1 MKRTISILV
10 AAFLSLI
17 LFNQSGKTQ
26 NCIFC
31 NSNTV
36 GDSSS
41 AIGAE
46 NISTGKYSLASGFQN
61 VASGEYSFAG
71 GESSIASQKW
81 AFAFGQRAQ
90 AEGFRSFAQGMDV
103 KAMGTNSVVIGR
115 YARTLT
121 GNAMVIGYGVD
132 GVNANLDNGIAY
144 SLMIGFNSD
153 IPTLFVG
160 NSSGAGTIGN
170 VGIGTTEPEK
180 TLEVN
185 GTFKVN
191 DWSYMRTIDLDN
203 SDIKNIDELQGNGG
217 LKFKGET
224 SLTNTQMILSEEGN
238 LGIGIL
244 EPAAKLQVNGD
255 IFIDDLFSGLILKS
269 PDGQCWKGTA
279 DNTGSFILESINCNL
294 FTGEDDTQ
302 ATQQLTARIFPNPAG
317 NKLTVELP
325 SDIQQAYASFYN
337 EQGILLLQKEITG
350 GNNLIS
356 LKKLPLGILVV
367 KVFIGNGELISVE
380 KVLHQ

>member
-46 NISTGKYSLASGFQN
+46 NISTGKYSLASGYLNNATGGSSLAAGFSN
-61 VASGEYSFAG
+61 SSLGNSSISLGFSCIANGLGAFAAGRNATANGNSSFALG
-71 GESSIASQKW
+71 KYVNTGESVY
-81 AFAFGQRAQ
+81 G
-90 AEGFRSFAQGMDV
+90 SF
-103 KAMGTNSVVIGR
+103 VIGQGSSET
-115 YARTLT
+115 YSLNNTLSNT
-121 GNAMVIGYGVD
+121 
-132 GVNANLDNGIAY
+132 
-144 SLMIGFNSD
+144 LMIGFISTR
-153 IPTLFVG
+153 PTFFVSASNG
-160 NSSGAGTIGN
+160 YDKTGKIGIGN
-170 VGIGTTEPEK
+170 ITEPEAKLHIKADNNEDASLFLQSTGANYFGKLMLGDESHIISSK
-180 TLEVN
+180 TGEN
-185 GTFKVN
+185 
-191 DWSYMRTIDLDN
+191 
-203 SDIKNIDELQGNGG
+203 
-217 LKFKGET
+217 LKFET
-224 SLTNTQMILSEEGN
+224 EIDKDFVFKNGSL
-238 LGIGIL
+238 
-244 EPAAKLQVNGD
+244 
-255 IFIDDLFSGLILKS
+255 FIEDSFEGLILKS

-294 FTGEDDTQ
+294 ITGEDKTPSALQ
-302 ATQQLTARIFPNPAG
+302 APARIFPNPAG

-325 SDIQQAYASFYN
+325 SDIQQAFASFYN